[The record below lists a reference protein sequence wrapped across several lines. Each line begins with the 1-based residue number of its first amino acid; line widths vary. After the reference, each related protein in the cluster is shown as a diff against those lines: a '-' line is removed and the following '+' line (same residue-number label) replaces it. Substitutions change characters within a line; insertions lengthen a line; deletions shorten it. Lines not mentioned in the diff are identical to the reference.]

1 MRLPKLCRN
10 SDGRAFSR
18 WKGKRYYHGRYDTP
32 ESEESYRRFI
42 QRIVAESNAPADMPS
57 ANPLLA
63 ELAVPY
69 LDWIA
74 DQSAKQQNAIRQM
87 IQQVLEVY
95 GDLDIAEFGPR
106 KVLAWQQWLT
116 TRPEEYSRTT
126 INKRLAELKR
136 WLRWCVSRELMPV
149 ERLQAIET
157 VVAVKAG
164 RTAAKETEPVRPVPA
179 ADVTATLPY
188 LPPSVAIMAQVQYF
202 CGMRP
207 QDVVSMRLCDVDR
220 TGDIWL
226 YRPASH
232 KNKHRGQSLT
242 KAIPVAAQTLL
253 EPLLDRG
260 DESYLFDPR
269 DASEWRY
276 TRRAETTDRKTTRYP
291 SEEKRVREKV
301 LAGREKRKARYSVD
315 TYRQAITRA
324 CDEAKVQRW
333 TPLQLRHS
341 IATELSRD
349 FGEQAASRWLGH
361 ARLETTA
368 IYVEQQSRELIEI
381 ARRIDRAVADRL
393 KDKPE
398 GG

>member
-10 SDGRAFSR
+10 TDGRAFSR
-18 WKGKRYYHGRYDTP
+18 WKKKRYYHGKYDTP
-32 ESEESYRRFI
+32 EAEEAYRRFI
-42 QRIVAESNAPADMPS
+42 QRIVAESTAPVEIPS
-57 ANPLLA
+57 ELPLLA

-69 LDWIA
+69 LEWSLS
-74 DQSAKQQNAIRQM
+74 QSVNQQNAIRRM
-87 IQQVLEVY
+87 LQQVLEVY
-95 GDLDIAEFGPR
+95 GDYDIAEFGPR
-106 KVLAWQQWLT
+106 KVLAWQQWLIQH
-116 TRPEEYSRTT
+116 PEQYSRTT

-136 WLRWCVSRELMPV
+136 WLRWCVSRELIPV
-149 ERLQAIET
+149 EPLQAIET
-157 VVAVKAG
+157 VGAVKVG
-164 RTAAKETEPVRPVPA
+164 RTAAKETEPVHPVPA

-188 LPPSVAIMAQVQYF
+188 LPPSVAIMVQVQYL

-207 QDVVSMRLCDVDR
+207 QDIVSMRLCDVDR

-253 EPLLDRG
+253 QPLLDR
-260 DESYLFDPR
+260 DDDSFLFDPR

-276 TRRAETTDRKTTRYP
+276 SRTKATSGRQTKRYP
-291 SEEKRVREKV
+291 SEEKRVAAKV
-301 LAGREKRKARYSVD
+301 LANRERRKSRYSVD
-315 TYRQAITRA
+315 TYRQVITRA
-324 CDEAKVQRW
+324 CQLAGVQHW

-381 ARRIDRAVADRL
+381 ARRIDRTVADRL
-393 KDKPE
+393 IPE
-398 GG
+398 SG

>member
-18 WKGKRYYHGRYDTP
+18 WKGKRYYHGKHDTP
-32 ESEESYRRFI
+32 EAEESYRRFI
-42 QRIVAESNAPADMPS
+42 QRIVAERDEPVVIPDGS
-57 ANPLLA
+57 PLLA
-63 ELAVPY
+63 ELAIPY
-69 LDWIA
+69 LEWIA
-74 DQSAKQQNAIRQM
+74 DQSPKQQDAIRQM
-87 IQQVLEVY
+87 VNQVLEVY
-95 GDLDIAEFGPR
+95 GDLDISEFGPR
-106 KVLAWQQWLT
+106 KVLAWQKWLVGHS
-116 TRPEEYSRTT
+116 REYSRTT
-126 INKRLAELKR
+126 INRRLANLKR
-136 WLRWCVSRELMPV
+136 WLRWCVSRELIPA
-149 ERLQAIET
+149 ERHQAIE
-157 VVAVKAG
+157 AVEPIKAG
-164 RTAAKETEPVRPVPA
+164 RTAAKEPEPVHPVPA

-188 LPPSVAIMAQVQYF
+188 LPPSVAIMVQVQYL

-253 EPLLDRG
+253 QPLLDR
-260 DESYLFDPR
+260 DDSSFLFDPR
-269 DASEWRY
+269 EASEWAY
-276 TRRAETTDRKTTRYP
+276 ERRKKTSSRKTKRYP
-291 SEEKRVREKV
+291 CEEKRVVANVKSNH
-301 LAGREKRKARYSVD
+301 GRRRSRYSVD
-315 TYRQAITRA
+315 TYCQSVTRA
-324 CDEAKVQRW
+324 CSCAAVPKW
-333 TPLQLRHS
+333 TPGQLRHS

-349 FGEQAASRWLGH
+349 FGEQAAQRWLGH

-368 IYVEQQSRELIEI
+368 IYVEQQSSELIEI

-393 KDKPE
+393 KDRPE